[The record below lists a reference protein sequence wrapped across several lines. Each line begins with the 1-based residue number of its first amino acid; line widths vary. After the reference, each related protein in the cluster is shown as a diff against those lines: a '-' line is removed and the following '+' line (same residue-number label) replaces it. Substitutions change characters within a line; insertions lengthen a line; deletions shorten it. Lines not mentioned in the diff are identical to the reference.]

1 MEGESS
7 LARATPP
14 PSAVPP
20 QPFSSQPP
28 SPPASAAAMASTSS
42 SVSGGGRQRFSL
54 ELRPGETTIV
64 SWKKLLK
71 DSGKLA
77 AAAPSVAPSGPPPAG
92 AHPALESRISPPQS
106 QTPVV
111 EANDAPP
118 SNRFSAVIEK
128 IERLYTGNSD
138 EEELDDIPDDD
149 QYDTE
154 DSFIDDTEL
163 DEYFEVEKT
172 STKHNGFFVNKG
184 KLEHIDPESSTDHPV
199 RKRRRKDSS
208 KTRQEREGGEHVQNK
223 LVNLGDVKIKA
234 AARNASLVTTKSSS
248 SSKLLSKVITPLV
261 NHYEDGKYLK
271 NFSCASA
278 GHSKMFSEFE
288 KHDNSQS
295 FKMQNKDT
303 SQLPIEAK
311 DVEKQKSTVFQSWD
325 SSSRLNV
332 ASEFD
337 SMQQAY
343 HGKVVPTHLD
353 CQSRKATIDSKE
365 MMASAKYTLGKNGSF
380 ESPDMSTSGST
391 YHSQILKSSSALS
404 KEILAVRPKGTTFER
419 AIRDLERIVAESR
432 PPNLDVQETDASSQG
447 VKRRLPQDVK
457 LKLAKVA
464 RLASSQ
470 GKISEGLIDQLM
482 GILGH
487 LVQRKTLKRN
497 LKEMIQLGLSAKQH
511 KDDRF
516 QQIKKEVT
524 EMIRATVPS
533 LTSKVAR
540 QQDSSSVDFQQFN
553 ANDEKIKE
561 KYRMDSA
568 MENKICDLYDLY
580 VEGMDEDKGP
590 QIRKLYVELAELWPN
605 GYMDNHGIKGA
616 VYRAKERKRALLSPH
631 KVLDEERL
639 KGRTANMSSQLNRT
653 ATDQATYTSTDK
665 LIGNQTLTASAMT
678 SSSFS
683 SLNGTSSHHRP
694 VVLQDAV
701 RADVHLMKKNS
712 KRKTESDMGEIHG
725 HQATVLLER
734 QKKQHKS
741 EAVVASSCPGQPA
754 KPSLQSPGHQVVGN
768 IADV

>member
-7 LARATPP
+7 VARATPP

-20 QPFSSQPP
+20 QPSSSQPP
-28 SPPASAAAMASTSS
+28 PPPASAPAMASTSS
-42 SVSGGGRQRFSL
+42 SLSRGGRQRFSL

-71 DSGKLA
+71 DSVGKA
-77 AAAPSVAPSGPPPAG
+77 AAAAASVAPLAPPPAG
-92 AHPALESRISPPQS
+92 AHPALESRIAPPQN

-128 IERLYTGNSD
+128 IERLYVGNSD

-184 KLEHIDPESSTDHPV
+184 KLEHIDPGSSTDHPV
-199 RKRRRKDSS
+199 RKRRRKDST
-208 KTRQEREGGEHVQNK
+208 KAHQEREGVEHVQNK

-234 AARNASLVTTKSSS
+234 AARNASLATTKSSS
-248 SSKLLSKVITPLV
+248 SSKLLSKAITPLV
-261 NHYEDGKYLK
+261 NHYEEGKYLK
-271 NFSCASA
+271 NFSSAST
-278 GHSKMFSEFE
+278 GHSKMFSDFE
-288 KHDNSQS
+288 KHDNTQS

-303 SQLPIEAK
+303 SPLPIQVK
-311 DVEKQKSTVFQSWD
+311 GVEKQKSAVFQSWD
-325 SSSRLNV
+325 SSSKLKV
-332 ASEFD
+332 AGEFD
-337 SMQQAY
+337 SMQHVY
-343 HGKVVPTHLD
+343 HGKVAPTHLD
-353 CQSRKATIDSKE
+353 SQSRKATIDSNQ

-391 YHSQILKSSSALS
+391 YHSQILKSSSA

-419 AIRDLERIVAESR
+419 AIHDLERIVAESR

-470 GKISEGLIDQLM
+470 GKISEGLIDRLM

-516 QQIKKEVT
+516 QQIKQEVT
-524 EMIRATVPS
+524 EMIKATIPS

-540 QQDSSSVDFQQFN
+540 QQDSPSVDFQQFS
-553 ANDEKIKE
+553 ANDDKIKE
-561 KYRMDSA
+561 KYRMDSV
-568 MENKICDLYDLY
+568 MEDKICDLYDLY
-580 VEGMDEDKGP
+580 VEVI
-590 QIRKLYVELAELWPN
+590 Q
-605 GYMDNHGIKGA
+605 
-616 VYRAKERKRALLSPH
+616 LLSSP
-631 KVLDEERL
+631 
-639 KGRTANMSSQLNRT
+639 N
-653 ATDQATYTSTDK
+653 
-665 LIGNQTLTASAMT
+665 
-678 SSSFS
+678 
-683 SLNGTSSHHRP
+683 SLMFWLEVDSNCKSYFW
-694 VVLQDAV
+694 
-701 RADVHLMKKNS
+701 NS
-712 KRKTESDMGEIHG
+712 GHG
-725 HQATVLLER
+725 
-734 QKKQHKS
+734 
-741 EAVVASSCPGQPA
+741 
-754 KPSLQSPGHQVVGN
+754 
-768 IADV
+768 

>member
-7 LARATPP
+7 PARATPP
-14 PSAVPP
+14 PSTVPP
-20 QPFSSQPP
+20 QPSSSQPP
-28 SPPASAAAMASTSS
+28 PPPASAAAMASTSS

-71 DSGKLA
+71 DSGKAA

-92 AHPALESRISPPQS
+92 AHPALESRIAPPQGNSVTLECSES
-106 QTPVV
+106 QTLVV

-163 DEYFEVEKT
+163 
-172 STKHNGFFVNKG
+172 
-184 KLEHIDPESSTDHPV
+184 
-199 RKRRRKDSS
+199 
-208 KTRQEREGGEHVQNK
+208 
-223 LVNLGDVKIKA
+223 
-234 AARNASLVTTKSSS
+234 
-248 SSKLLSKVITPLV
+248 
-261 NHYEDGKYLK
+261 
-271 NFSCASA
+271 
-278 GHSKMFSEFE
+278 
-288 KHDNSQS
+288 
-295 FKMQNKDT
+295 MQNKDT
-303 SQLPIEAK
+303 SPLPIEAK
-311 DVEKQKSTVFQSWD
+311 DVEKQKSAVFQSWD
-325 SSSRLNV
+325 SSSKLKV

-353 CQSRKATIDSKE
+353 SQSRKATIDSKE
-365 MMASAKYTLGKNGSF
+365 MM
-380 ESPDMSTSGST
+380 
-391 YHSQILKSSSALS
+391 KSSSAPS

-419 AIRDLERIVAESR
+419 AIRDLERIVAEFR
-432 PPNLDVQETDASSQG
+432 PPNLDVQETDATSQG

-540 QQDSSSVDFQQFN
+540 HQDSSSVDFQQFN

-568 MENKICDLYDLY
+568 MEDKICDLYDLY

-653 ATDQATYTSTDK
+653 ATDQAAYTSTDK
-665 LIGNQTLTASAMT
+665 LIGKQTHTASAMT

-683 SLNGTSSHHRP
+683 SLNGTSPHHHP
-694 VVLQDAV
+694 VVLQDAA

-725 HQATVLLER
+725 HQATILLER

-754 KPSLQSPGHQVVGN
+754 KPSLQSPRHQVVGN